1 MESGSLQAIKK
12 PLTDVG
18 PAISKKQKEMILS
31 YIEAGK
37 QEGATLVCGGKE
49 VKVAGCEDGYFV
61 EPTIFTNV
69 TNDMKIAQEEIFGP
83 VLCVIR
89 YSELD
94 EAIKMAN
101 NSIYGLA
108 AGVWT
113 RDVNI
118 FAKGKRVRRSIKC

>member
-1 MESGSLQAIKK
+1 
-12 PLTDVG
+12 
-18 PAISKKQKEMILS
+18 
-31 YIEAGK
+31 
-37 QEGATLVCGGKE
+37 
-49 VKVAGCEDGYFV
+49 
-61 EPTIFTNV
+61 
-69 TNDMKIAQEEIFGP
+69 MKIAQEEIFGP